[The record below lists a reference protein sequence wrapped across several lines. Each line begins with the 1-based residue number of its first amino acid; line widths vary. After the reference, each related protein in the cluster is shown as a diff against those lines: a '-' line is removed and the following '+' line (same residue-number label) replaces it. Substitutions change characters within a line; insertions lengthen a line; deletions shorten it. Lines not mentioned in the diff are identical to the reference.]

1 MMVILF
7 LPFLIGWDDDGWVCT
22 RFYVMLSLMY
32 IVLCE
37 LVCLGSMYFIVCYV
51 QSCVLCFTC
60 LRDKFP
66 LGANKSKIEVGSRLE
81 GKIEI

>member
-1 MMVILF
+1 MWWFSICF
-7 LPFLIGWDDDGWVCT
+7 A
-22 RFYVMLSLMY
+22 
-32 IVLCE
+32 
-37 LVCLGSMYFIVCYV
+37 CLGSMYFIVCYV